1 MVNALLPLLSAQN
14 QLNDAFVKLIE
25 DPRLEGAIVGICV
38 MDVRNEKPVFEHN
51 ADVSLVTASTM
62 KVMTCRMALENFG
75 AEHRFTT
82 VIGSAKPPVEGVL
95 NSDLVVIAGGDPTIG
110 SSRFS
115 GSDFLAKWVNEII
128 SSGVKRID
136 GDLIVD
142 ESIFSGEA
150 LKGTTAI
157 EDAGNY
163 YGSSAFPLNVYDNTF
178 KITLRSPSKSAT
190 PVTITALHPPGQGVK
205 ATSHVMSADHEQDQA
220 YIHGRPY
227 SNEIAIYGSIPK
239 NRPSFEIKAS
249 LPDPSMVLLEE
260 LKTALQKRGV
270 AVTGELR
277 VINRIHTT
285 QPRSTDF
292 IAFHQ
297 HQSPTLG
304 DIVEVTNRESIN
316 LYASVLFRHLGT
328 LNGRDGSFVS
338 AAKNM
343 QTWLQGQGVKATGLN
358 AEDGGG
364 LSRSNTATA
373 RQLSWACAP
382 MSGNEELAFEK
393 GLKPLSGLPGLRVKS
408 GYIARVR
415 AYCGRVSLPDGRML
429 TFAITVN
436 NYSCSA
442 TEARKAIQEFLAYIP
457 KP

>member
-1 MVNALLPLLSAQN
+1 MISVLSPRLGAQN
-14 QLNDAFVKLIE
+14 QLNQAFLKLIE

-38 MDVRNEKPVFEHN
+38 TDVSNKKPVFEHN

-62 KVMTCRMALENFG
+62 KVMTSRMALESFG
-75 AEHRFTT
+75 ADYRFTT
-82 VIGSAKPPVEGVL
+82 PIGSSKPPEEGVL

-110 SSRFS
+110 SSRFG
-115 GSDFLAKWVNEII
+115 GSDFLSKWVNAIT
-128 SSGVKRID
+128 SSGVKRIV

-150 LKGTTAI
+150 LKGTTSI

-163 YGSSAFPLNVYDNTF
+163 YGASAFPLNVYDNTF
-178 KITLRSPSKSAT
+178 KITLRSPSKSGA

-227 SNEIAIYGSIPK
+227 SHEIAIYGSIPK
-239 NRPSFEIKAS
+239 DRPSFEIKAS

-260 LKTALQKRGV
+260 LKTALQNRGV
-270 AVTGELR
+270 AITGVLR

-285 QPRSTDF
+285 QPRSTEF
-292 IAFHQ
+292 TVFHQ

-304 DIVEVTNRESIN
+304 EIVEVTNRESIN
-316 LYASVLFRHLGT
+316 LYASTLFRHLGT
-328 LNGRDGSFVS
+328 LDGGDGSFIS
-338 AAKNM
+338 GAKNM
-343 QTWLQGQGVKATGLN
+343 LAWLEREGVKATGLN

-364 LSRSNTATA
+364 LSRLNTATA

-393 GLKPLSGLPGLRVKS
+393 SLKPLSGLPGLRVKS

-415 AYCGRVSLPDGRML
+415 AYCGRVSMPDGRML
-429 TFAITVN
+429 TFAIMVN